1 MDNEKQMLSIDVN
14 CTKFAP
20 KNCLQSMFDPKN
32 IQETF
37 HELFFII
44 APRVLLAFVLLILGS
59 WLIKLFMRYIH
70 SRFEKRDVEPSLRL
84 FLSRIIKIGLYI
96 VLILSIAGNLG
107 IQTTSFLA
115 VLGGAGLAIGLALQG
130 SLSNFAGGVLILL
143 FKPFR
148 IGDYISS
155 TSEASGTVENIDL
168 LYTTLRTAEG
178 TLVFAPNGPLANSV
192 ITNYS
197 NLVERRVEYS
207 IDLSYDSDTRQI
219 RDVILDLLRNDQRV
233 LTKPAPEVLVNGI
246 SNGAVKLVIRY
257 WSPKGNYWNA
267 YHDIFEKIK
276 TALKDNQV
284 TIPQYTIQALPL
296 DDSNLNG
303 SDSQ

>member
-1 MDNEKQMLSIDVN
+1 
-14 CTKFAP
+14 
-20 KNCLQSMFDPKN
+20 MFDSQN
-32 IQETF
+32 IQESI
-37 HELFFII
+37 HNLFFII
-44 APRVLLAFVLLILGS
+44 APRVLIAILLLILGT
-59 WLIKLFMRYIH
+59 WLIRLFMRYIH

-96 VLILSIAGNLG
+96 VLVLSIAGNLG

-148 IGDYISS
+148 VGDYISS
-155 TSEASGTVENIDL
+155 TSDASGTVEYIDL

-192 ITNYS
+192 TTNYS
-197 NLVERRVEYS
+197 NLIERRAEYS
-207 IDLSYDSDTRQI
+207 IDLSYESDTRQI
-219 RDVILDLLRNDQRV
+219 RGVILELLENDQRV
-233 LTKPAPEVLVNGI
+233 LAKPEPEVLVNGI

-257 WSPKGNYWNA
+257 WSPKGSYWDA
-267 YHDIFEKIK
+267 YHDLFEKVK
-276 TALKDNQV
+276 TILKDNQV
-284 TIPQYTIQALPL
+284 TIPQYAIQALPL
-296 DDSNLNG
+296 NEPDSRPDE
-303 SDSQ
+303 SPSK

>member
-1 MDNEKQMLSIDVN
+1 
-14 CTKFAP
+14 
-20 KNCLQSMFDPKN
+20 MFDSKS
-32 IQETF
+32 IQEHI

-44 APRVLLAFVLLILGS
+44 APRILVALVLLILGS

-70 SRFEKRDVEPSLRL
+70 SRFERRAVDVSLRL
-84 FLSRIIKIGLYI
+84 FLSRIIKITLYI
-96 VLILSIAGNLG
+96 VLVLAIAGNLG
-107 IQTTSFLA
+107 IKTTSFLA

-148 IGDYISS
+148 VGDYIAS
-155 TSEASGTVENIDL
+155 TSDASGTVENIDL

-178 TLVFAPNGPLANSV
+178 VLVFAPNGPLANSV

-197 NLVERRVEYS
+197 DLVERRAEYS

-219 RDVILDLLRNDQRV
+219 RDVILGLLKNDQRV

-257 WSPKGNYWNA
+257 WSPKGSYWGA

-284 TIPQYTIQALPL
+284 TIPQYTIQALPA
-296 DDSNLNG
+296 DDAGLNG